1 MFKSIIPVLLM
12 ACTLVLSLWPTFT
25 DDSTYATFGWA
36 LAGMVVLYAVT
47 ISIGRRNGSTQT
59 VASVVEAAAR
69 VNAAR
74 VAPPTLNSC
83 RHADGP
89 QR

>member
-1 MFKSIIPVLLM
+1 MVKSIIPALLL
-12 ACTLVLSLWPTFT
+12 ACTLVVSLWPAFT
-25 DDSTYATFGWA
+25 DDSTYTTFVWA
-36 LAGMVVLYAVT
+36 FSGMVVLYMA
-47 ISIGRRNGSTQT
+47 SIVIERRNGSTQT
-59 VASVVEAAAR
+59 VASVVAAAER

-83 RHADGP
+83 RHADGS